1 MGEHDG
7 IFANIGYY
15 EDLLRASPQ
24 DPRRPIIERLLA
36 KEYERLRERADAEPC
51 PLRRKAEVSQ
61 RSSFG
66 EDNLEGSEDRAQR
79 INNAD
84 PARHRSYGSL
94 VGLFLHSPLAI
105 PGKISH

>member
-7 IFANIGYY
+7 IVANIGYY
-15 EDLLRASPQ
+15 EGLLRASPQ
-24 DPRRPIIERLLA
+24 DPRRPIIESLLA
-36 KEYERLRERADAEPC
+36 KEYERLRASAEPC
-51 PLRRKAEVSQ
+51 PRQRKAEVSQ